1 MGKDKCRESKST
13 GISIALADNGNT
25 GAITFYQPL
34 ARGDAL
40 IFYSPDNSIQFTG
53 STGSVYVGMSAAGA
67 SGIGNTGATGGTG
80 ATGAN
85 GSTGA
90 TGANGSTGATGSGT
104 SIPNLGIVVSGNVNP
119 DDGMNVY
126 GGLTPFP
133 LSYTGSDAS
142 YNNGMIVSS
151 NAVQIP
157 VTGVYTVSLNLLA
170 ASTPDRYVTAVNLVV
185 NVLGTPTY
193 IKINSNMFGPNSIV
207 SLCSSGTLSLALG
220 NTVTIAGTVEVLSD
234 ESVAP
239 VFVEAYLNF
248 QLINDAII
256 P

>member
-90 TGANGSTGATGSGT
+90 TGANGTTGATGSGT
-104 SIPNLGIVVSGNVNP
+104 SIPNLGIVVSGDVNP
-119 DDGMNVY
+119 NDGMNVY

-133 LSYTGSDAS
+133 LSYVGSNGS

-151 NAVQIP
+151 NEVQIP
-157 VTGVYTVSLNLLA
+157 VTGVYTVSLNLFV
-170 ASTPDRYVTAVNLVV
+170 ASSPNRYVTAVNLAV

-193 IKINSNMFGPNSIV
+193 IRINSNMFGASSIV

-220 NTVTIAGTVEVLSD
+220 NTVNIAGTVEVDGSD
-234 ESVAP
+234 SDPIV
-239 VFVEAYLNF
+239 VEAYLNF